1 MTDAMRRRPVAVIT
15 GLSGAGRSS
24 VLRVLEDLGWETVDN
39 PPLGVVASMLAD
51 RDQPAPLAI
60 GIDSRRGNLDVDAA
74 STLVEQGRADPGLD
88 LTVVFLTA
96 DEETLLR
103 RYTETRRRHPMA
115 GSGGVLEG
123 VQRERAL
130 FAPIEAIAD
139 VVLDTSEMPLPD
151 LRAAIEARFAQ
162 SDGTAL
168 WIGVISFSFARGL
181 PRDADL
187 VFDVRFLRNPYYL
200 ASLKPCT
207 GLDPAVAEYVAGDPD
222 FAAFYDRMTGLLFP
236 LLPRFVREGKKYL
249 TIAIGCTGGRH
260 RSVMVANRLGADLRE
275 RGWRVAV
282 AHRDIRS
289 AAETGAAAGGT
300 AAHAT
305 QGP

>member
-1 MTDAMRRRPVAVIT
+1 MRRPAALIT

-24 VLRVLEDLGWETVDN
+24 VLRVLEDLGWETIDN
-39 PPLGVVASMLAD
+39 PPLSVVETLLGAAD
-51 RDQPAPLAI
+51 RAGPLAI
-60 GIDSRRGNLDVDAA
+60 GVDSRRGSFDAA
-74 STLVEQGRADPGLD
+74 AAAALVERARADAGLD

-115 GSGGVLEG
+115 QGGGVLEG

-130 FAPIEAIAD
+130 FAPLEAIAD

-151 LRAAIEARFAQ
+151 LRAAVEARFARPDD
-162 SDGTAL
+162 SSL
-168 WIGVISFSFARGL
+168 WIGVVSFSFARGL
-181 PRDADL
+181 PREADL

-200 ASLKPCT
+200 PQMKPLT
-207 GLDPAVAEYVAGDPD
+207 GLDTAVADYVAGDPD

-236 LLPRFVREGKKYL
+236 LLPRYVREGKKYL

-282 AHRDIRS
+282 AHRDIR
-289 AAETGAAAGGT
+289 AAPETGAAAGGT
-300 AAHAT
+300 AARAT
-305 QGP
+305 HGP

>member
-1 MTDAMRRRPVAVIT
+1 VTAEPLRRAVALVT

-24 VLRVLEDLGWETVDN
+24 VLRVLEDLGWETIDN
-39 PPLGVVASMLAD
+39 PPLAVVETLLQAGERAT
-51 RDQPAPLAI
+51 PLAI
-60 GIDSRRGNLDVDAA
+60 GVDSRRGSFDAA
-74 STLVEQGRADPGLD
+74 AAAALVERVRTDPGLD

-115 GSGGVLEG
+115 QSGGVLEG

-130 FAPIEAIAD
+130 FAPLEAIAD
-139 VVLDTSEMPLPD
+139 VVLDTSEMPLPE
-151 LRAAIEARFAQ
+151 LRAAVEARFARPED
-162 SDGTAL
+162 SSL
-168 WIGVISFSFARGL
+168 WIGIVSFSFARGL
-181 PRDADL
+181 PREADL

-200 ASLKPCT
+200 PALKPLT
-207 GLDPAVAEYVAGDPD
+207 GQDAAVADYVGSDPD

-236 LLPRFVREGKKYL
+236 LLPRYVREGKKYL

-260 RSVMVANRLGADLRE
+260 RSVMVANRLGGDLRE

-282 AHRDIRS
+282 AHRDIR
-289 AAETGAAAGGT
+289 AGPETGAAAGGT
-300 AAHAT
+300 AARAT
-305 QGP
+305 HGP

>member
-1 MTDAMRRRPVAVIT
+1 MTHEPPRRPVAVIT

-39 PPLGVVASMLAD
+39 PPLGVVASMLAA

-60 GIDSRRGNLDVDAA
+60 GIDSRRGNLDAEAAA
-74 STLVEQGRADPGLD
+74 SLVEQARADPALD
-88 LTVVFLTA
+88 LAVVFLTA

-115 GSGGVLEG
+115 RSGGVLEG

-151 LRAAIEARFAQ
+151 LRAAVEARFAR
-162 SDGTAL
+162 SDETAL
-168 WIGVISFSFARGL
+168 WIGVMSFSFARGL

-200 ASLKPCT
+200 PALKGLT
-207 GLDPAVAEYVAGDPD
+207 GLDPAVADHVAGDQD
-222 FAAFYDRMTGLLFP
+222 FAAFYERMTGLVFP
-236 LLPRFVREGKKYL
+236 LLPRYVREGKKYL

-260 RSVMVANRLGADLRE
+260 RSVMVATRLGADLRE

-282 AHRDIRS
+282 AHRDIRA
-289 AAETGAAAGGT
+289 AAETGAAVGGT
-300 AAHAT
+300 AAKTT

>member
-1 MTDAMRRRPVAVIT
+1 MSAEPARRPVALVT
-15 GLSGAGRSS
+15 GLAGAGRSS
-24 VLRVLEDLGWETVDN
+24 VLRVLEDLGWETIDN
-39 PPLGVVASMLAD
+39 PPLPVIETLLLAPD
-51 RDQPAPLAI
+51 GRGPLAI
-60 GIDSRRGNLDVDAA
+60 GIDSRRGAFDAA
-74 STLVEQGRADPGLD
+74 AAAALVERVRADPSLD

-115 GSGGVLEG
+115 QSGSVLEG

-130 FAPIEAIAD
+130 FAPLEAIAD

-151 LRAAIEARFAQ
+151 LRAAVEARFARPDD
-162 SDGTAL
+162 SSL
-168 WIGVISFSFARGL
+168 WIGVVSFSFARGL
-181 PRDADL
+181 PREADL

-200 ASLKPCT
+200 ASLKPLS
-207 GLDPAVAEYVAGDPD
+207 GLDAAVADYVAGDPD
-222 FAAFYDRMTGLLFP
+222 FAAFYGRMTGLLFP
-236 LLPRFVREGKKYL
+236 LLPRYVREGKKYL

-260 RSVMVANRLGADLRE
+260 RSVVVASRLGAELRE

-289 AAETGAAAGGT
+289 GPEIGAAASGT
-300 AAHAT
+300 AAQAT
-305 QGP
+305 NRP

>member
-1 MTDAMRRRPVAVIT
+1 MTAETLRRPAALVT

-24 VLRVLEDLGWETVDN
+24 VLRVLEDLGWETIDN
-39 PPLGVVASMLAD
+39 PPLAVVETLLGTAD
-51 RDQPAPLAI
+51 RDVPLAI
-60 GIDSRRGNLDVDAA
+60 GVDSRRGSLDAA
-74 STLVEQGRADPGLD
+74 AAAALVERVRADAGLD

-115 GSGGVLEG
+115 QGGGVLEG

-130 FAPIEAIAD
+130 FAPLEAIAD

-151 LRAAIEARFAQ
+151 LRAAVESRFAR
-162 SDGTAL
+162 SDDSAL
-168 WIGVISFSFARGL
+168 WIGIVSFSFARGL
-181 PRDADL
+181 PREADL
-187 VFDVRFLRNPYYL
+187 VFDVRFLRNPYYVPQM
-200 ASLKPCT
+200 KPLT
-207 GLDPAVAEYVAGDPD
+207 GLDPAVADYVAGDPD
-222 FAAFYDRMTGLLFP
+222 FAAFYGRMTGLLFP
-236 LLPRFVREGKKYL
+236 LLPRYVREGKKYL

-282 AHRDIRS
+282 VHRDIR
-289 AAETGAAAGGT
+289 ATPETGAAAGGT
-300 AAHAT
+300 AARAT
-305 QGP
+305 RGP

>member
-1 MTDAMRRRPVAVIT
+1 MTAEPMRRPIALVT

-24 VLRVLEDLGWETVDN
+24 VLRVLEDLGWETIDN
-39 PPLGVVASMLAD
+39 PPLTVVETLLGSPERAT
-51 RDQPAPLAI
+51 PLAI
-60 GIDSRRGNLDVDAA
+60 GVDSRRGTFDAA
-74 STLVEQGRADPGLD
+74 GAAALVERVRADPELD

-115 GSGGVLEG
+115 QNGSVLEG

-130 FAPIEAIAD
+130 FAPLEAIAD

-151 LRAAIEARFAQ
+151 LRAAVEARFARPED
-162 SDGTAL
+162 SSL
-168 WIGVISFSFARGL
+168 WIGVVSFSFARGL
-181 PRDADL
+181 PRESDL
-187 VFDVRFLRNPYYL
+187 VLDVRFLRNPYYL
-200 ASLKPCT
+200 PSLKPLT
-207 GLDPAVAEYVAGDPD
+207 GLDAEVADYVAGDPD

-236 LLPRFVREGKKYL
+236 LLPRYVREGKKYL

-260 RSVMVANRLGADLRE
+260 RSVMVATRLGADLRE

-282 AHRDIRS
+282 AHRDIR
-289 AAETGAAAGGT
+289 AAPESGAAAGGT
-300 AAHAT
+300 AARAT
-305 QGP
+305 HGP